1 MRSDVSYFLMK
12 VKIKILRAG
21 EFLIPD
27 KHHNQSVNSN
37 NPVSQYTVTGD
48 IQGDE
53 MKKILLTLALLSASW
68 VVHAQQFDMAYSEM
82 SSDSSDQVFAGAR
95 NSSGSSSTI
104 YQNGNSNLAANNQTG
119 YGNSSVIRQSGSENT
134 AVVNQRGNGNNADI
148 SQSGSDNF
156 AYISQSGGGDA
167 SITQQNFG
175 NTAYILQKGRSV
187 TEIRQNGTNQSSG
200 VVQNSSG
207 MAIRVTQH

>member
-1 MRSDVSYFLMK
+1 
-12 VKIKILRAG
+12 
-21 EFLIPD
+21 
-27 KHHNQSVNSN
+27 
-37 NPVSQYTVTGD
+37 
-48 IQGDE
+48 
-53 MKKILLTLALLSASW
+53 MKKTLLTLALLSSSW
-68 VVHAQQFDMAYSEM
+68 VVHAQQYDMAFPEM
-82 SSDSSDQVFAGAR
+82 SSGNADQYYSGAR
-95 NSSGSSSTI
+95 NSPGNSSMIS
-104 YQNGNSNLAANNQTG
+104 QSGNSNTAYSNQAG
-119 YGNSSVIRQSGSENT
+119 NDNSSVIRQSGSDNT
-134 AVVNQRGNGNNADI
+134 ALIKQRGNGNNADI

-156 AYISQSGGGDA
+156 AYISQSAGGDA